1 MKAGESNP
9 NRKVHWY
16 VAKLALRTAVNG
28 DCVGSSPTVPA
39 KLLWCTLAA
48 RGQTVNLK
56 AVGSNPTATANFV
69 SK

>member
-1 MKAGESNP
+1 M
-9 NRKVHWY
+9 
-16 VAKLALRTAVNG
+16 ALRSAVNG
-28 DCVGSSPTVPA
+28 NCVGSSPTVPA

-56 AVGSNPTATANFV
+56 AVGSNPTATANFI